1 MEDYADEINSLES
14 IKRSEIYTSKQLV
27 SEDVTLSIPFV
38 TLSGESVEYLG
49 TTTEGIIAI
58 STFRL
63 FTANKHGFINVP
75 LGLID
80 NVDKEMFTIYIY
92 CKTGSQFRLVKISVT
107 LLIAD
112 ILYVFEDVKQCYN

>member
-27 SEDVTLSIPFV
+27 SEDVTLSIPFL

-92 CKTGSQFRLVKISVT
+92 CKTGSQFRLVKT
-107 LLIAD
+107 FLF
-112 ILYVFEDVKQCYN
+112 Y